1 MKRPKPSPEAGQKLL
16 IDWSAPTRFKVPIPK
31 DEPERL
37 QDLRGYK
44 ILDTLPEDE
53 FDNIT
58 LLASQICHTPIAMI
72 SLVDSDRQW
81 FKSKVGI
88 SLSETSR
95 DIAFCAHAI
104 MQHDLFIVSDASKD
118 KRFNENPLVR
128 FEPKIRFY
136 AGAPLVSPDDHALG
150 TLCVMDH
157 EPRQMT
163 TGQKESLRALSRA
176 VMARLDMRRR
186 ILELEEV
193 LHDRNNHEKTLKKN
207 AHAVKS
213 AHRSQGSFLR
223 KAAHELSAT
232 ANAIVT
238 VTQRALLRPCTP
250 DQHDCL
256 KTARSSAGALLA
268 LAREMKRVAEGK

>member
-1 MKRPKPSPEAGQKLL
+1 M
-16 IDWSAPTRFKVPIPK
+16 RFKVPIPK

-37 QDLRGYK
+37 VDLRSYK

-58 LLASQICHTPIAMI
+58 LLASQICNTPIAVI

-104 MQHDLFIVSDASKD
+104 MQHDLFIVADASKD

-128 FEPKIRFY
+128 AEPKIRFY
-136 AGAPLVSPDDHALG
+136 AGAPLVTPDDHALG
-150 TLCVMDH
+150 TLCVLDRQ
-157 EPRQMT
+157 PRELT

-176 VMARLDMRRR
+176 VMGRLEMRRR
-186 ILELEEV
+186 ILELEAA
-193 LHDRNNHEKTLKKN
+193 LNHHNHQEKKLKKTTRV
-207 AHAVKS
+207 VKF
-213 AHRSQGSFLR
+213 AQRSQGQFLR

-256 KTARSSAGALLA
+256 RTARSSAGALLA
-268 LAREMKRVAEGK
+268 LAREMKKTAG